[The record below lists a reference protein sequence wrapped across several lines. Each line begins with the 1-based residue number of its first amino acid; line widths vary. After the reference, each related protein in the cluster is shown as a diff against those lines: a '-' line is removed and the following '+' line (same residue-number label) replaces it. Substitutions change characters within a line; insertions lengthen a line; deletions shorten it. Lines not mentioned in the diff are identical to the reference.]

1 MEISSSGRGL
11 ELYFPLVRI
20 YAREPSTYTV
30 GDLHPFPTY
39 PAIMHAVIIQL
50 MYGDDLMI
58 NEAAV
63 DGSSLSKYSFKYYP
77 VMMAWATPI
86 LVRGGS

>member
-11 ELYFPLVRI
+11 ERYLSLVRI

-30 GDLHPFPTY
+30 GDFQPFPSW
-39 PAIMHAVIIQL
+39 PAIMQAVIIQL

-58 NEAAV
+58 KDVAV
-63 DGSSLSKYSFKYYP
+63 DGSSHSKYSFIYYP
-77 VMMAWATPI
+77 VIMAWATPN